1 MECHREAMKHLCL
14 TILCCL
20 VPLAAV
26 AAVLML
32 NAPILTTSL
41 VGMLLLVPI
50 GYALVAEAPGS
61 DKDEARPPSPRLRPR

>member
-26 AAVLML
+26 AAVFML
-32 NAPILTTSL
+32 HAPILPTSL
-41 VGMLLLVPI
+41 GGMLLLVPI
-50 GYALVAEAPGS
+50 GYALVAEAPAS
-61 DKDEARPPSPRLRPR
+61 DKDEARRQSPTLRPR